1 MATKKASAPAA
12 DNSDVD
18 EFLNDSPEIQAED
31 LSPEEIEKLD
41 LTQIPPPEP
50 SITTNL
56 KTQTVEAP
64 KVKGTEKAVNF
75 NRFAGGKK
83 PITTDLSEQML
94 PPVTRKTTAI
104 YQLLG
109 VDVGGHTT
117 DKRIDASDNP
127 AARIVDVSDVEK
139 HHTYTIYDRFEE
151 NFGNRN
157 KVVTYFEG
165 VQRVSY
171 KDPITG
177 EMKADVRQKVGIPKF
192 TRGQVVVDIMR
203 NYHQYLWWELHPENK
218 TNKFR
223 DKSRAATF
231 ERVDMH
237 QHSPN
242 FDQIRTEIKID
253 AMNYVRGL
261 SPDKA
266 MDLAAALNIPTFR
279 EQPSAIKQA
288 LYIKAEADPEM
299 VMFKSPN
306 KAISVTVSI
315 MRAMDLG
322 IIEYDA
328 SRKQYFFAQ
337 DNNTPIWQVPLDES
351 PVLSLAKYLIDEG
364 SHIRDKMDEY
374 IMYWM

>member
-1 MATKKASAPAA
+1 MAKTKTSAPVA

-18 EFLNDSPEIQAED
+18 EFLNDSPEVQAED

-50 SITTNL
+50 SITTNR
-56 KTQTVEAP
+56 KIDTVESP
-64 KVKGTEKAVNF
+64 KSTGTLKKVNF
-75 NRFAGGKK
+75 NRFAGGRK

-94 PPVTRKTTAI
+94 PPITRKTTAI
-104 YQLLG
+104 YQLIG
-109 VDVGGHTT
+109 VDAGGHTT
-117 DKRIDASDNP
+117 DKRIDASDSV
-127 AARIVDVSDVEK
+127 AARIVDVSDHEL
-139 HHTYTIYDRFEE
+139 HHTYTIYDRFDE
-151 NFGNRN
+151 NFGNRS

-165 VQRVSY
+165 IQRVTY

-177 EMKADVRQKVGIPKF
+177 EMKADVRQKVGTPKF
-192 TRGQVVVDIMR
+192 TRGQAVVDIMK
-203 NYHQYLWWELHPENK
+203 NYHQYLWWELHPGNK

-223 DKSRAATF
+223 DKTKAPMF
-231 ERVDMH
+231 ERVDMQH
-237 QHSPN
+237 HSPN

-261 SPDKA
+261 SADKA

-279 EQPSAIKQA
+279 EQPSSIKQA

-306 KAISVTVSI
+306 KAISVAVSI

-322 IIEYDA
+322 IIDYDA

-337 DNNTPIWQVPLDES
+337 DNKTPIWQVPLDES

-364 SHIRDKMDEY
+364 REVREKMDEY
-374 IMYWM
+374 IMYWL